1 VHKNAQKFERKTH
14 SKISCDYHGK
24 IACLDDTFS
33 EIFELAASPVEGQ
46 SLEQKDKKRRKRK
59 GKQTLQKKPKD
70 VHVHVGHFLVQK
82 TLKILDFSAC
92 LSKHVVN
99 CNASGRKG
107 MLPCCKCLFE

>member
-24 IACLDDTFS
+24 IACLDDTSS

-59 GKQTLQKKPKD
+59 GKKLYKKS
-70 VHVHVGHFLVQK
+70 
-82 TLKILDFSAC
+82 LK
-92 LSKHVVN
+92 
-99 CNASGRKG
+99 
-107 MLPCCKCLFE
+107 MYMYM